1 MLLPTLPSFDTFDMK
16 CWSNNF
22 ADIFTSFSSKMS
34 KLINFSTI
42 YHYIWKTQDGGF
54 PPFLYLLAW
63 LNLLIFQKFSLWV
76 FFSNGSI
83 KIYFYWPWEIP
94 NDSYHTSFNSSTNQS
109 FHVSHHKLNRE
120 SISNQQFFNTYDLSR
135 KIQIHLFN
143 SRDPNCMQNT

>member
-1 MLLPTLPSFDTFDMK
+1 MK

-63 LNLLIFQKFSLWV
+63 LNLLIFQKFSPWV
-76 FFSNGSI
+76 FFPNGSI
-83 KIYFYWPWEIP
+83 NIYFYWPWEIP
-94 NDSYHTSFNSSTNQS
+94 NDSYHTSFNSSTKQF
-109 FHVSHHKLNRE
+109 FHVLHYKIYQESYLIYNFLTPIIFPGKFKFTFSILQILIVYKIHK
-120 SISNQQFFNTYDLSR
+120 
-135 KIQIHLFN
+135 
-143 SRDPNCMQNT
+143 